1 MKDIKKVTR
10 IVAAVLTVAFL
21 GFVFVAFG
29 VMITKN
35 GGDLVDSVS
44 RMSELKGYLP
54 ENWNALDLL
63 QARINSLT
71 AATAEHMWLKDEMG
85 YINSGFQYALG
96 KQMIN
101 TGNQNMIR
109 LNTGH
114 FYDLQSYKSLED
126 SAADIIELKNTV
138 LKDTPFLFVYE
149 HPTLYDQSMMPTGY
163 ESLDHSKQ
171 MADEIVAALTEGGVE
186 VLDSRDVL
194 MNSGYP
200 LEDLLMYTDQHW
212 STLSALTMA
221 QSIAETLKEMA
232 GADIDPTLLD
242 MDQMNTQVHENLFMG
257 KYGQRVGTGVVEPDD
272 IIEYWPKYETN
283 ISRHTKQT
291 VSIQDVS
298 GSFREVAIRADRLEP
313 DEGKTWNTLAYTY
326 YGQVEAYD
334 IYTNESAPDI
344 TIMLLK
350 DSYSA
355 PIAPFLSL
363 IARNVVS
370 LDLRR
375 DIPPLSEWM
384 EQYEPDV
391 VVMAY
396 SLQMLRD
403 DEYDFGD

>member
-29 VMITKN
+29 VMITRN
-35 GGDLVDSVS
+35 GGDLVESVS
-44 RMSELKGYLP
+44 RMSELKAYLP

-63 QARINSLT
+63 QARISSLT

-126 SAADIIELKNTV
+126 SAADIIELKDTV

-163 ESLDHSKQ
+163 ESLDHSKE
-171 MADEIVAALTEGGVE
+171 MADEVVTALTEGGVE

-194 MNSGYP
+194 MNSGYS

-221 QSIAETLKEMA
+221 QSIAETLKEIT
-232 GADIDPTLLD
+232 GAEIDPALLD
-242 MDQMNTQVHENLFMG
+242 IDQMNTQVHENLFMG

-272 IIEYWPKYETN
+272 IVEYWPKYETN

-298 GSFREVAIRADRLEP
+298 GSFREVAIRAERLEP
-313 DEGKTWNTLAYTY
+313 DEGKTWNKLAYTY

-344 TIMLLK
+344 TIFLLK

>member
-10 IVAAVLTVAFL
+10 IVAAVLTVTFL

-126 SAADIIELKNTV
+126 SAADIIALKDTV

-149 HPTLYDQSMMPTGY
+149 HPTLYDQSMMPAGY

-171 MADEIVAALTEGGVE
+171 MADEVVTALTEGGVE

-391 VVMAY
+391 VIMAY

>member
-200 LEDLLMYTDQHW
+200 LEDLLMYTDQHR

-272 IIEYWPKYETN
+272 IIEYWPKYEQ
-283 ISRHTKQT
+283 KYFPPYQT
-291 VSIQDVS
+291 DRKHS
-298 GSFREVAIRADRLEP
+298 GCKRQLS
-313 DEGKTWNTLAYTY
+313 G
-326 YGQVEAYD
+326 G
-334 IYTNESAPDI
+334 
-344 TIMLLK
+344 
-350 DSYSA
+350 SY
-355 PIAPFLSL
+355 PC
-363 IARNVVS
+363 R
-370 LDLRR
+370 
-375 DIPPLSEWM
+375 PLGT
-384 EQYEPDV
+384 
-391 VVMAY
+391 
-396 SLQMLRD
+396 R
-403 DEYDFGD
+403 

>member
-242 MDQMNTQVHENLFMG
+242 MDQMNTEVHENLFMG

-391 VVMAY
+391 VIMAY

>member
-114 FYDLQSYKSLED
+114 FYDLQSYKSLEG

-149 HPTLYDQSMMPTGY
+149 HPTLYDQSMMPAGY
-163 ESLDHSKQ
+163 ESLDHSKE
-171 MADEIVAALTEGGVE
+171 MADEVVAALAEGGVD

>member
-35 GGDLVDSVS
+35 GGDLIDSVS

-126 SAADIIELKNTV
+126 SAADVIELKNTV

-149 HPTLYDQSMMPTGY
+149 HPTLYDQSMMPAGY

-171 MADEIVAALTEGGVE
+171 MANEIVAALTEGGVE

-257 KYGQRVGTGVVEPDD
+257 KYGQRVGTDVVEPDD

-363 IARNVVS
+363 MARNVVS

-391 VVMAY
+391 VIMAY

>member
-1 MKDIKKVTR
+1 M
-10 IVAAVLTVAFL
+10 
-21 GFVFVAFG
+21 
-29 VMITKN
+29 
-35 GGDLVDSVS
+35 
-44 RMSELKGYLP
+44 
-54 ENWNALDLL
+54 
-63 QARINSLT
+63 
-71 AATAEHMWLKDEMG
+71 
-85 YINSGFQYALG
+85 
-96 KQMIN
+96 
-101 TGNQNMIR
+101 
-109 LNTGH
+109 
-114 FYDLQSYKSLED
+114 ED

-149 HPTLYDQSMMPTGY
+149 HPTLYDQSMMPAGY
-163 ESLDHSKQ
+163 ESLDHSKE
-171 MADEIVAALTEGGVE
+171 MADEVVAALAEGGVD

-257 KYGQRVGTGVVEPDD
+257 KYGQRVGTGAVEPDD

-391 VVMAY
+391 VIMAY

>member
-1 MKDIKKVTR
+1 MKDIRKVTR

-21 GFVFVAFG
+21 GFVFIAFG

-149 HPTLYDQSMMPTGY
+149 HPTLYDQSMMPAGY
-163 ESLDHSKQ
+163 ESLDHSKE
-171 MADEIVAALTEGGVE
+171 MADEVVAALAEGGVD

-391 VVMAY
+391 VIMAY